1 MSEISFAAAKKL
13 TLDRLRQVRD
23 EMPVAERRRPRYV
36 IDFKTYSVL
45 DLIVQVERETTIGKE
60 YVFDQAKQMNYV
72 VT

>member
-1 MSEISFAAAKKL
+1 MSAITFAAAKKL

-36 IDFKTYSVL
+36 INFKTYSVL
-45 DLIVQVERETTIGKE
+45 DLIAQVERETTIGKE